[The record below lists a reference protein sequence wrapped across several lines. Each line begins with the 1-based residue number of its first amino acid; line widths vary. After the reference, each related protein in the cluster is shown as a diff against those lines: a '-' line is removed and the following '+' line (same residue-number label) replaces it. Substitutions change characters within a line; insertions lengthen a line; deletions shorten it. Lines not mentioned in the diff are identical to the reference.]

1 MAMEDNKDK
10 ETEEA
15 LYSSL
20 HDEGEHHHHHHHSQ
34 SQSHSKTRVYYDAKG
49 RMHERHVIEIHRH
62 HHHHSRKGT
71 WKKVLLVIGV
81 VILALCAVTVVAWRV
96 MDTMGA
102 RTLHSSATSA
112 APDLSQA
119 KTSEDAKDETAST
132 EATVQP
138 ENWQAGWVRYN
149 GKVYE
154 YNSDIMTFLIM
165 GIDKE
170 GTVSAGS
177 SGVDGGQADGQFLLV
192 LNPDTKK
199 MQVIAINRNTMT
211 DVDVYDED
219 GNFVGTY
226 NLQICLAHGYGDG
239 MQQSCERAE
248 KSVSNLFYDLP
259 INGYISLNMGGVA
272 NLVDAVGGVTVP
284 RIKYE
289 NEKLVYGDDQTLS
302 GAQAYSYIRS
312 RGEDYDSASYR
323 LEKQKEFLKAFITSV
338 KAKVVKDPTVAI
350 SLLNVAGKYIVTD
363 VDTNEITYLAG
374 QIGSYSFDP
383 TIYALKGK
391 TTPAEDGTTGHEEFV
406 YDEDELYDLM
416 MNIFY
421 KEVEQ

>member
-416 MNIFY
+416 MNMFY

>member
-350 SLLNVAGKYIVTD
+350 SLLNVAGNYIVTD

>member
-1 MAMEDNKDK
+1 MKDN
-10 ETEEA
+10 T
-15 LYSSL
+15 
-20 HDEGEHHHHHHHSQ
+20 GR
-34 SQSHSKTRVYYDAKG
+34 KTKVYYDAKG
-49 RMHERHVIEIHRH
+49 RMHERRIIEIHRH
-62 HHHHSRKGT
+62 HHHHHHHRRKGT

-102 RTLHSSATSA
+102 RTLHNNASSY
-112 APDLSQA
+112 APDLSQV
-119 KTSEDAKDETAST
+119 KTSEGASSETASA
-132 EATVQP
+132 EATAQP

-154 YNSDIMTFLIM
+154 YNSNIMTFLIM
-165 GIDKE
+165 GIDKD

-219 GNFVGTY
+219 GSFVGTY

-239 MQQSCERAE
+239 MQLSCERAE
-248 KSVSNLFYDLP
+248 KSVSGLFYDLP

-272 NLVDAVGGVTVP
+272 GLVDAVGVVTVP

-289 NEKLVYGDDQTLS
+289 NEKLVYGDDQTLN
-302 GAQAYSYIRS
+302 GEQAYSYIRT

-323 LEKQKEFLKAFITSV
+323 LEKQKEFLRAFIASV
-338 KAKVVKDPTVAI
+338 KARVVKDPTVAL
-350 SLLNVAGKYIVTD
+350 SLLNVASRYIVTD

-374 QIGSYSFDP
+374 KIGSYYFDSN
-383 TIYALKGK
+383 IYSLKGT

>member
-1 MAMEDNKDK
+1 MEDNKDK

>member
-1 MAMEDNKDK
+1 
-10 ETEEA
+10 
-15 LYSSL
+15 
-20 HDEGEHHHHHHHSQ
+20 
-34 SQSHSKTRVYYDAKG
+34 
-49 RMHERHVIEIHRH
+49 
-62 HHHHSRKGT
+62 
-71 WKKVLLVIGV
+71 
-81 VILALCAVTVVAWRV
+81 
-96 MDTMGA
+96 
-102 RTLHSSATSA
+102 
-112 APDLSQA
+112 
-119 KTSEDAKDETAST
+119 
-132 EATVQP
+132 
-138 ENWQAGWVRYN
+138 
-149 GKVYE
+149 
-154 YNSDIMTFLIM
+154 MTFLIM

>member
-177 SGVDGGQADGQFLLV
+177 SGVDGGQADGQILLV

>member
-112 APDLSQA
+112 APDFSQA

>member
-177 SGVDGGQADGQFLLV
+177 SGEDGGQADGQFLLV

>member
-177 SGVDGGQADGQFLLV
+177 SGVDGGQADGQLLLV